1 MTPTTNPEMSVS
13 LCRWDQQWKQFRY
26 LNDLNR
32 NYITPAI
39 CLGVLQQ
46 CLHLLKFFPRP
57 FRQVLQL
64 QPKTDE
70 IGHESNKDKPVET
83 PVSGT
88 APQNH
93 PCTKQQYLSKKN

>member
-1 MTPTTNPEMSVS
+1 MTQVYRCVVSIVYLLHDTHDQSGNVSPS

-57 FRQVLQL
+57 FRQVFEQA
-64 QPKTDE
+64 T
-70 IGHESNKDKPVET
+70 S
-83 PVSGT
+83 
-88 APQNH
+88 
-93 PCTKQQYLSKKN
+93 TKNG